1 MSHKRLLIVAAILA
15 GVILASFALSVPRAR
30 DIAPL
35 AGGEN
40 SSVETPSV
48 ALHDSFRKGIHT
60 ITGSVKAPN
69 ACTTASASAALV
81 GDASNPTG
89 ILIEISLPED
99 TGVCLKRST
108 AMKFSTAITAAASLP
123 LTATVNGAAAT
134 VSSL

>member
-1 MSHKRLLIVAAILA
+1 MSHKRLLVVAAILA

-30 DIAPL
+30 DTAPL
-35 AGGEN
+35 TDDEN
-40 SSVETPSV
+40 SSVETPAV
-48 ALHDSFRKGIHT
+48 ALRDSFRKGVHT
-60 ITGSVKAPN
+60 ITGSMKAPN

-108 AMKFSTAITAAASLP
+108 TVNFSTTIAATAALP
-123 LTATVNGAAAT
+123 LTATVNGVAAT